1 LNQKTTTTITT
12 TKSEACIS
20 DFGMAKVLEDVTK
33 TPITTTLL
41 QTMGCI
47 RWMAPE
53 IIEGESSPSK
63 ASDTYSFSM
72 TILELVTGKHP
83 FAEYKKEFTLIRAMT
98 QFPIVLP
105 QRPMDPSWLTDEMWS
120 LMEKCWA
127 ISHNRPTMEDVSNAL
142 QAM

>member
-1 LNQKTTTTITT
+1 
-12 TKSEACIS
+12 
-20 DFGMAKVLEDVTK
+20 MAKVLEDVTK

-72 TILELVTGKHP
+72 TILELLTGKHP
-83 FAEYKKEFTLIRAMT
+83 FAEYKKELTLIRAMT
-98 QFPIVLP
+98 QFPMVLP
-105 QRPMDPSWLTDEMWS
+105 QRPIMEPMVQLWLLTDEMWS
-120 LMEKCWA
+120 LMQKCWDT
-127 ISHNRPTMEDVSNAL
+127 SQKRPTMEDVSNAL